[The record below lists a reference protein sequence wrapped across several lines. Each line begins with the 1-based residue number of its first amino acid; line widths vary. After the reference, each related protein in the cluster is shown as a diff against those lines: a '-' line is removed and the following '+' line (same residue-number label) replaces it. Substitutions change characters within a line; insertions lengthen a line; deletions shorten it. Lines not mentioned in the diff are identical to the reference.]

1 MHSFR
6 KIVCFVALLS
16 VFVACRKPTS
26 ANWDVDVVLPVVK
39 SKLNITN
46 FFSDT
51 LIKAD
56 NSGLLHIN
64 INRELV
70 YLKLDTLLNLP
81 TTVITPSPFVTPF
94 NYTLTHQNSLNFF
107 VPTEVEFNIGNDV
120 QLTRVDIKKGQLT
133 VKYSNSISEPLD
145 LLCKIPNATKNG
157 ELLLIKETIPP
168 GENSLTKT
176 YDLAGYSLNLRGLD
190 GKKYNAISQSYT
202 INLNP
207 DANEVLVPQGKG
219 ASIELSYSDITP
231 AYAEGYFGTQK
242 VDFPTTV
249 VDLGLTDNFSASNF
263 LLSEA
268 TMSFN
273 IINEIGAD
281 FAGGFNT
288 IKSINSFN
296 SKDVALQNNN
306 ITSFRINGATRSA
319 NNIKPADNPLV
330 FNNSNSNFASFISN
344 IPNKLSYA
352 GMVEIN
358 PLGQATKHH
367 NQFIY
372 FNNGIKILA
381 DIDIP
386 IRFTADYFRLKT
398 KADVNLSSVSQLDN
412 VNNGNFVIEANN
424 SYPFDVRLQ
433 AYMLNEQNQIIDS
446 IFVNGENTLAAGKFD
461 AQKNEI
467 VSASTSKIYVPLNKF
482 KIENLKNCRSI
493 QTISYVIVPKNIPS
507 VQLLEKFEIDLNIV
521 AEINY
526 NVGLKSR

>member
-1 MHSFR
+1 MRSFL
-6 KIVCFVALLS
+6 KMFGFVVLTAT
-16 VFVACRKPTS
+16 FVTCRKPTS
-26 ANWDVDVVLPVVK
+26 ANWDIDVVLPVVK

-51 LIKAD
+51 LFKTE
-56 NSGLLHIN
+56 NSGLLHLVLS
-64 INRELV
+64 RELA

-94 NYTLTHQNSLNFF
+94 SYTLTHQNSLNFF
-107 VPTEVEFNIGNDV
+107 VPTEVEFDIGNDV
-120 QLTRVDIKKGQLT
+120 QLTLVDIKKGQLT
-133 VKYSNSISEPLD
+133 VKYSNSITEPLD

-168 GENSLTKT
+168 GDKSLTRT
-176 YDLAGYSLNLRGLD
+176 YDLSGYTLNLRGLD
-190 GKKYNAISQSYT
+190 GKKYNSISQSYT

-207 DANEVLVPQGKG
+207 NANEVAVPQGKG
-219 ASIELSYSDITP
+219 ASIELSYTDITP

-242 VDFPTTV
+242 VEFPTTV

-281 FAGGFNT
+281 FAGGFNA
-288 IKSINSFN
+288 IKSINSI
-296 SKDVALQNNN
+296 SAKSVSLQNNN
-306 ITSFRINGATRSA
+306 INSFRINGATRSG
-319 NNIKPADNPLV
+319 NTVKSADNPLV
-330 FNNSNSNFASFISN
+330 FNNSNSNFATFISN
-344 IPNKLSYA
+344 IPDKLSYA
-352 GMVEIN
+352 GVVEIN

-367 NQFIY
+367 NQFVY

-386 IRFTADYFRLKT
+386 IRFTANYFKLKT
-398 KADVNLSSVSQLDN
+398 KADINLSSVSQLDN
-412 VNNGNFVIEANN
+412 VNHGNFVIETKN

-461 AQKNEI
+461 AQRNEVI
-467 VSASTSKIYVPLNKF
+467 SPNSSKIYVPLNKF

-493 QTISYVIVPKNIPS
+493 QTISYVSVPKNIPS
-507 VQLLEKFEIDLNIV
+507 VQLLGKYEIDVNIV